1 MQDVNASESAEYIDA
16 VAIVDLEGLLS
27 HETEDYTCENAD
39 TNTCQVA
46 EFVTESL
53 SPVQTTI
60 LIMLPTALQHLLQ
73 PLLVLNFCILV
84 NDAVTYFRKMWQ
96 FLMQCRLVG

>member
-1 MQDVNASESAEYIDA
+1 MQDVNASESAEYINA

-27 HETEDYTCENAD
+27 HETEDYTCENTS

-53 SPVQTTI
+53 SHVQTTI
-60 LIMLPTALQHLLQ
+60 LMTMPTILQH
-73 PLLVLNFCILV
+73 FCLSSY
-84 NDAVTYFRKMWQ
+84 YF
-96 FLMQCRLVG
+96 